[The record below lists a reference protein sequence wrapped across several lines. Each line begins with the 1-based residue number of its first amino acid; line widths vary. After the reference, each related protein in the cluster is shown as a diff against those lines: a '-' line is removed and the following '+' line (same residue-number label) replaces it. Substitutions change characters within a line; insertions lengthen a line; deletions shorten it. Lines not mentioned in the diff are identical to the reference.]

1 MIAAAP
7 YCVADTPIPAASGP
21 ATRAPTGIPIIDPSP
36 SYPDTRA
43 SFSAGILAAMV
54 TVQTT
59 DIVSMATPSTNEVTQ
74 IIQSGSSMA
83 SESGETAIAAPIRTT
98 YRMGRL
104 GVQRSEI
111 RPPTIRPVA
120 SAAEMRPQAA
130 APPRCAFATAGPSTR
145 KPPAQAVSTT
155 VNCSTVAH
163 SQVCDRNSDQP
174 SRSSRIMLGAR
185 SASAVV
191 SGRFSGATRIA
202 SSSGTVVSMPMPQ
215 TASAQP
221 APNNA
226 THSPARAA
234 PIIMAAFM
242 VSRLIALASC
252 ICPAGTSRGSSAI
265 DAG

>member
-1 MIAAAP
+1 MAGTGSYGASTTDGSADASSIGPERLFPTSRGISASAAAAAVIAAAP
-7 YCVADTPIPAASGP
+7 YCVADAPIPAASGP

-98 YRMGRL
+98 YRIGRP

-145 KPPAQAVSTT
+145 KPPAQAGRTT
-155 VNCSTVAH
+155 ANCSTRAP
-163 SQVCDRNSDQP
+163 SQACDPDSDQP
-174 SRSSRIMLGAR
+174 SRTSRIMLGAP
-185 SASAVV
+185 SSWAAA
-191 SGRFSGATRIA
+191 SGRSSGTTLSA
-202 SSSGTVVSMPMPQ
+202 SSSGTGVSMPTPQ

-221 APNNA
+221 APN
-226 THSPARAA
+226 
-234 PIIMAAFM
+234 
-242 VSRLIALASC
+242 
-252 ICPAGTSRGSSAI
+252 SA
-265 DAG
+265 